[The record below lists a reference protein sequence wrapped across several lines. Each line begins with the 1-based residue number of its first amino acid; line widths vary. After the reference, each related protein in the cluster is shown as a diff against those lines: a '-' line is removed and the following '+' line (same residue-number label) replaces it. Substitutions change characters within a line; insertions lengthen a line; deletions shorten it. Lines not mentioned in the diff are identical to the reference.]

1 MAKYRTHS
9 IAFKRQVVPALTRSQ
24 RAGGA
29 GVAQAMVEWAR
40 SNGVQV
46 HIIELGKSALSQ
58 RS

>member
-9 IAFKRQVVPALTRSQ
+9 IAFKRQVVPLTRSQ